1 MLIRHHILTLLAA
14 SCGVTAF
21 AQQSSF
27 FSSPE
32 AEFENAMQLYEASMY
47 GAARNAFHSFIENWS
62 ERGDCS
68 VLMEDARYFE
78 ALSSKLASNADAPR
92 LLDDF
97 QHNDR
102 HNAHCADAYYHAGDA
117 ELLRGDITQA
127 LHWFEKSDEND
138 VSSEIRVPLLFKRG
152 YCYFMSG
159 RHNLAIAQFNKF
171 KGEEGEFES
180 AVMYYRAHVLYE
192 NANYDAALKL
202 FLELE
207 RDEGFSTAAAYY
219 IAQIM
224 YVKGHYAEAIRYASP
239 FAMSTNAEAKGSKS
253 LVSSSQSSDKTIEM
267 TRIVADS
274 HFMIGEF
281 TAALSS
287 YGALSELLKSNLT
300 RADYY
305 HVGLSYMKIG
315 NYAEAATNLSK
326 VTSGNDALAQN
337 AYYNLAACCLE
348 IGDKKRARTAFD
360 AASRQKFDSS
370 IAEDAH
376 FNKLKL
382 AYELNFSPFNDLVT
396 QLIEFLKLY
405 PNTLH
410 RDETYS
416 LIGKA
421 LVSTKNYEQAFE
433 TMEKIE
439 HKDLALCS
447 SLQRIAFSHALEL
460 YSDGDTE
467 GASKFLE
474 NSLRYGDYDHKLK
487 ARAYFWQGECLYSE
501 GKVADARDKFLAFI
515 NAYQA
520 AEVPE
525 FNTAH
530 YDVAY
535 TYFNT
540 KDYANARRWFVKF
553 ISVGAS
559 SSDPIQVADAYN
571 RLGDCLYVDRD
582 FNGALKY
589 YAEAAN
595 KSKAKADYSY
605 LQEGIC
611 LGLLGDYQAKLQ
623 KLETV
628 ISKYPKSVYVDNAYF
643 ETARAYVALG
653 QIKEAI
659 YNYKIVKERY
669 PKGSLASQAM
679 LQLGLLYYNN
689 NEFDN
694 SMAFY
699 KRVINEYPS
708 TPEAADALA
717 GLRNVYMER
726 GDYDGYIAYTSTLGS
741 FAHVGEAERDS
752 LLFVSASNLQFN
764 MNQPEEAKAAY
775 KRYLETFPSGRNV
788 TPASYFLSNI
798 LYAESQF
805 DEALPLYQ
813 FVASQPRSVFT
824 EDALLRSGELLYKS
838 DKFED
843 ALAAFKRLEAEAEVD
858 ANKAEAIIGEMRCMS
873 KLGNLEMCVAGA
885 EKVISMAYVDPTIL
899 REAQYLKAK
908 SLIALSRAGEAVPV
922 LQSLAESTKTSEG
935 AEAKYLLA
943 EYYYKGGDLARTEEE
958 ILDYVEKGTPHQ
970 YWLAKSFVL
979 LSDVYHAKNDDF
991 QAVQYLLTLKDSY
1004 TADDDIASDIEQRL
1018 SKWNVPADV
1027 PANN

>member
-1 MLIRHHILTLLAA
+1 MTSQRHVFTLLAA
-14 SCGVTAF
+14 ACGISAT

-27 FSSPE
+27 FNSPE
-32 AEFENAMQLYEASMY
+32 AEFENALQLYEASMY
-47 GAARNAFHSFIENWS
+47 GAARNAFHSFIENWRDVNGS
-62 ERGDCS
+62 S
-68 VLMEDARYFE
+68 VLLEDARYFE
-78 ALSSKLASNADAPR
+78 ALSAKLAANADASR

-97 QHNDR
+97 QHYDR

-117 ELLRGDITQA
+117 ELLKGDISQA
-127 LHWFEKSDEND
+127 LCWLEKSDERA
-138 VSSEIRVPLLFKRG
+138 VSSENRVPLLFKRG

-159 RHNLAIAQFNKF
+159 KHHLAIAQFDKF

-192 NANYDAALKL
+192 NGNYDTALKL

-207 RDEGFSTAAAYY
+207 QDDGFSTAASYY

-224 YVKGHYAEAIRYASP
+224 YIKGHYAEAIRYASP
-239 FAMSTNAEAKGSKS
+239 FAKASGSDEKGAKSS
-253 LVSSSQSSDKTIEM
+253 VSAQSSDKVVEM

-274 HFMIGEF
+274 HFMLGEYA
-281 TAALSS
+281 AALSS
-287 YGALSELLKSNLT
+287 YSALSELLKSNLT

-305 HVGLSYMKIG
+305 HVGLSYSKTG
-315 NYAEAATNLSK
+315 NYSDAAANLSK

-337 AYYNLAACCLE
+337 AYYNLAICCLE

-360 AASRQKFDSS
+360 AASRQNYDKAV
-370 IAEDAH
+370 AEDAH

-396 QLIEFLKLY
+396 QLLDFLKLY

-410 RDETYS
+410 RDEAYS

-433 TMEKIE
+433 TMEKVE
-439 HKDLALCS
+439 HKDFSLCS
-447 SLQRIAFSHALEL
+447 ALQRIAFSHAMEL
-460 YSDGDTE
+460 YSDGDTD
-467 GASKFLE
+467 GASQFLE
-474 NSLRYGDYDHKLK
+474 NSLRYGDYDPKLK
-487 ARAYFWQGECLYSE
+487 ARAYFWQGECLYSG
-501 GKVADARDKFLAFI
+501 GKVSEARDKYLTFI

-525 FNTAH
+525 FYTAH

-540 KDYANARRWFVKF
+540 KDYANARRWFIKF
-553 ISVGAS
+553 VSVGS
-559 SSDPIQVADAYN
+559 SAADPVQMADAYN
-571 RLGDCLYVDRD
+571 RLGDCLYVERD
-582 FNGALKY
+582 FKGAIKY
-589 YAEAAN
+589 YSDAAC
-595 KSKAKADYSY
+595 KSAAKADYSL

-611 LGLLGDYQAKLQ
+611 LGLLGDYQAKLA
-623 KLETV
+623 KLSDV

-764 MNQPEEAKAAY
+764 MNQPDEAKAAY
-775 KRYLETFPSGRNV
+775 KRYLETSPSGRNI
-788 TPASYFLSNI
+788 TPASYFLGNI
-798 LYAESQF
+798 YYAESQF
-805 DEALPLYQ
+805 DDALPLYQ

-838 DKFED
+838 DKFAD
-843 ALAAFKRLEAEAEVD
+843 ALETFKRLEAEAEVE
-858 ANKAEAIIGEMRCMS
+858 ANKAEAVIGEMRCMS
-873 KLGNLEMCVAGA
+873 KQGDLEQCVAGA
-885 EKVISMAYVDPTIL
+885 DKVIAMSYVDPAIL

-908 SLIALSRAGEAVPV
+908 SLLAMSRAAEAVPV
-922 LQSLAESTKTSEG
+922 LRSLSESTKTSEG
-935 AEAKYLLA
+935 AESKYLLA
-943 EYYYKGGDLARTEEE
+943 QYYYDGGDFEKAEAEV
-958 ILDYVEKGTPHQ
+958 LDYVEKGTPHQ

-979 LSDVYHAKNDDF
+979 LSDVYHAKGDDF
-991 QAVQYLLTLKDSY
+991 QAVQYLLTLKESY
-1004 TADDDIASDIEQRL
+1004 SADDDIASEIESRL
-1018 SKWNVPADV
+1018 SKWNAQADE

>member
-1 MLIRHHILTLLAA
+1 MIKLRQVLTLMAA
-14 SCGVTAF
+14 SCGVSAF
-21 AQQSSF
+21 AQQSTY
-27 FSSPE
+27 FSSPQ
-32 AEFENAMQLYEASMY
+32 AEFENALSLYDASMY
-47 GAARNAFHSFIENWS
+47 GAARTAFHSFIEHWGGRN
-62 ERGDCS
+62 DCT
-68 VLMEDARYFE
+68 VLLEDARYLE
-78 ALSSKLASNADAPR
+78 ALSAKLSSNADATR

-97 QHNDR
+97 QHYDR

-117 ELLRGDITQA
+117 ELTDGDISSA
-127 LHWFEKSDEND
+127 LKWFEKADEND
-138 VSSEIRVPLLFKRG
+138 VSSENRVPLLFKRG

-159 RHNLAIAQFNKF
+159 QHNLAIAQFNKF
-171 KGEEGEFES
+171 KGEEGEYES
-180 AVMYYRAHVLYE
+180 AVKYYRAHVLYE
-192 NANYDAALKL
+192 NGNYDSALKL

-207 RDEGFSTAAAYY
+207 QDDGFATASAYY

-224 YVKGHYAEAIRYASP
+224 YIKGHYAEAIRYASP
-239 FAMSTNAEAKGSKS
+239 FASADAKGKTTAAKA
-253 LVSSSQSSDKTIEM
+253 SDKKVEM

-274 HFMIGEF
+274 HFMLGEYQAAL
-281 TAALSS
+281 TSYSALSS
-287 YGALSELLKSNLT
+287 LLKSNLT

-305 HVGLSYMKIG
+305 HIGLSHYKTG
-315 NYAEAATNLSK
+315 NYDDAATNLSK

-337 AYYNLAACCLE
+337 AYYNLAVCCLE

-360 AASRQKFDSS
+360 AASRQKYDAA

-396 QLIEFLKLY
+396 QFLDFLKQY
-405 PNTLH
+405 PKTVH

-433 TMEKIE
+433 TMEKVE
-439 HKDLALCS
+439 HKDLALCKA
-447 SLQRIAFSHALEL
+447 LQRIAFNHALEL
-460 YSDGDTE
+460 YADGDTE
-467 GASKFLE
+467 SAAKFLD
-474 NSLRYGDYDHKLK
+474 NSLRYGDYDQKLK

-501 GKVADARDKFLAFI
+501 GKTSEARDKFLSFI

-553 ISVGAS
+553 VSVGS
-559 SSDPIQVADAYN
+559 SSADAVQVADAYN
-571 RLGDCLYVDRD
+571 RIGDCLYVERD
-582 FNGALKY
+582 YKNAIKY
-589 YAEAAN
+589 YADAAS
-595 KSKAKADYSY
+595 KSQAKADYSL
-605 LQEGIC
+605 LQQGIC
-611 LGLLGDYQAKLQ
+611 YGLLGNHQTKLTT
-623 KLETV
+623 LNGLIT
-628 ISKYPKSVYVDNAYF
+628 KYPKSVYVDNAYF
-643 ETARAYVALG
+643 ESARAYVALG
-653 QIKEAI
+653 QIKDAI

-717 GLRNVYMER
+717 GLRNVYMEQ

-752 LLFVSASNLQFN
+752 LMFVSASNLQFT
-764 MNQPEEAKAAY
+764 MNKPDEAKAAY
-775 KRYLETFPSGRNV
+775 KRYLETFPTGRSV
-788 TPASYFLSNI
+788 TPASYFLANI
-798 LYAESQF
+798 YYSESQF
-805 DEALPLYQ
+805 DDALPLYQ
-813 FVASQPRSVFT
+813 YVANQPRSVFT

-838 DKFED
+838 DMFSQ
-843 ALAAFKRLEAEAEVD
+843 ALETFTRLESEAEIES
-858 ANKAEAIIGEMRCMS
+858 NKAEAIIGQMRCMR
-873 KLGNLEMCVAGA
+873 KQGNQEQCVASA
-885 EKVISMAYVDPTIL
+885 DKVISMSYVDPAIL

-908 SLIALSRAGEAVPV
+908 SLISLSRTSEALPV
-922 LQSLAESTKTSEG
+922 LKSLAESTKTSEG
-935 AEAKYLLA
+935 AEAKYLIA
-943 EYYYKGGDLARTEEE
+943 QYYYDNGNLADAEAEV
-958 ILDYVEKGTPHQ
+958 LDYVEKGTPHQ

-979 LSDVYHAKNDDF
+979 LSDVYHAKGDDF
-991 QAVQYLLTLKDSY
+991 QAVQYLLTLKESY
-1004 TADDDIASDIEQRL
+1004 TAADDIASEIESRL
-1018 SKWNVPADV
+1018 SKWNVSTDES
-1027 PANN
+1027 ANN

>member
-1 MLIRHHILTLLAA
+1 MTIQRHVFTLLAA
-14 SCGVTAF
+14 TCGVTAF
-21 AQQSSF
+21 AQQSSY

-32 AEFENAMQLYEASMY
+32 AEFSNALLLYDASMY
-47 GAARNAFHSFIENWS
+47 GAARNAFNDFISHWAD
-62 ERGDCS
+62 RQDCT
-68 VLMEDARYFE
+68 VLLEDARYFE
-78 ALSSKLASNADAPR
+78 ALSAKLSSNADATR

-97 QHNDR
+97 QHYDR

-117 ELLRGDITQA
+117 ELTQGDIQQA
-127 LHWFEKSDEND
+127 LKWFEKADDGE
-138 VSSEIRVPLLFKRG
+138 VSSQNRVPLLFKRG
-152 YCYFMSG
+152 YCYFMTNQ
-159 RHNLAIAQFNKF
+159 HNLAIAQFNKF

-180 AVMYYRAHVLYE
+180 AVKYYRAHVYYE
-192 NANYDAALKL
+192 NGNYDTALKL

-207 RDEGFSTAAAYY
+207 QDDGFSTASAYY

-224 YVKGHYAEAIRYASP
+224 YIKGHYAEAIRYASP
-239 FAMSTNAEAKGSKS
+239 FASSKGSKS
-253 LVSSSQSSDKTIEM
+253 SSKSDKMVEM

-274 HFMIGEF
+274 HFMLGEYD
-281 TAALSS
+281 AALTS
-287 YGALSELLKSNLT
+287 YDALSELLKSNLT

-305 HVGLSYMKIG
+305 HVGLSYAKTG
-315 NYAEAATNLSK
+315 KYDDAATNLSK
-326 VTSGNDALAQN
+326 VTTGNDALAQN
-337 AYYNLAACCLE
+337 AYYNLASCCLE

-360 AASRQKFDSS
+360 AASRQNYDTA

-396 QLIEFLKLY
+396 QLMEFLKLY

-410 RDETYS
+410 RDEAYS

-433 TMEKIE
+433 TLEKVE

-447 SLQRIAFSHALEL
+447 AMQRIAFSHALDL

-467 GASKFLE
+467 GTANFL
-474 NSLRYGDYDHKLK
+474 NKSLSYGDYDQRLK
-487 ARAYFWQGECLYSE
+487 ARAYYWQGECLYSQ
-501 GKVADARDKFLAFI
+501 GKVSDARDKFLAFI

-520 AEVPE
+520 AETPE
-525 FNTAH
+525 FNSAH

-553 ISVGAS
+553 VSSAS
-559 SSDPIQVADAYN
+559 SSDAVQVADAYN
-571 RLGDCLYVDRD
+571 RLGDCLYVERD
-582 FNGALKY
+582 FKGAIKY
-589 YAEAAN
+589 YTEAAS
-595 KSKAKADYSY
+595 KSTAKADYSL
-605 LQEGIC
+605 LQQGIC
-611 LGLLGDYQAKLQ
+611 LGLLGDHQAKLT
-623 KLETV
+623 KLEAV
-628 ISKYPKSVYVDNAYF
+628 VSNYPKSVYVDNAYF
-643 ETARAYVALG
+643 ESARAYVALG

-752 LLFVSASNLQFN
+752 LMFVSASNLQFN
-764 MNQPEEAKAAY
+764 MNQPDDAKVAY
-775 KRYLETFPSGRNV
+775 KRYLETFPTGRNV
-788 TPASYFLSNI
+788 TPASYFLASI
-798 LYAESQF
+798 YYSESQF
-805 DEALPLYQ
+805 DDALPLYS
-813 FVASQPRSVFT
+813 FVTSQPRSVFT

-838 DKFED
+838 DRFSE
-843 ALAAFKRLEAEAEVD
+843 ALDIFKRLETEAEVES
-858 ANKAEAIIGEMRCMS
+858 NKAEAIIGQMRCMR
-873 KLGNLEMCVAGA
+873 KQGNQEQCVASA
-885 EKVISMAYVDPTIL
+885 DKVIAMSYVDPAIL

-908 SLIALSRAGEAVPV
+908 SLITLSKTSDALPLLR
-922 LQSLAESTKTSEG
+922 SLAESTKTSEG
-935 AEAKYLLA
+935 AEAKYLIA
-943 EYYYKGGDLARTEEE
+943 QYQYENGDLAQAEAEV
-958 ILDYVEKGTPHQ
+958 LDYVEKGTPHQ

-979 LSDVYHAKNDDF
+979 LADVYHAKGDDF

-1004 TADDDIASDIEQRL
+1004 SADDDVASEIDERL
-1018 SKWNVPADV
+1018 GKWNVASDEAAV
-1027 PANN
+1027 N